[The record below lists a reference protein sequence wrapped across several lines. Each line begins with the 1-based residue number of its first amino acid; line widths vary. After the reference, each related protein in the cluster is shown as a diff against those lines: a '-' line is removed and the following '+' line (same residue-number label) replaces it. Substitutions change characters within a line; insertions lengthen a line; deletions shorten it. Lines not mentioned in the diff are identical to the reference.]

1 PNSSLS
7 SLYATMFNRV
17 GAILQIWTRYPRER
31 PDSFL
36 PHNSAILHSKS
47 SADAARSR
55 NAITGFQLVASP
67 SSAGTLSNLRNESA
81 HPKHLRV
88 EAVYEIQFP
97 LAPKISRE
105 SRIGSLGDGKS
116 FVGSPEARSRH
127 PRAP

>member
-1 PNSSLS
+1 
-7 SLYATMFNRV
+7 MFARV
-17 GAILQIWTRYPRER
+17 GAILQIGTRYPPER
-31 PDSFL
+31 FFPSSQQRNPSLEKQRRCSTFAQRNHGV
-36 PHNSAILHSKS
+36 PVGCFSMAPAQSA
-47 SADAARSR
+47 
-55 NAITGFQLVASP
+55 
-67 SSAGTLSNLRNESA
+67 SAGTLSNLRNESA

-116 FVGSPEARSRH
+116 FVGSTEARSRH